1 MRSIS
6 TELAQGTT
14 GGNCVLLQM
23 RLRLSVM
30 MFFEYFIWGVWYVT
44 LGTWLGQ
51 QLHFSG
57 KEIGLAA
64 GTTALGAMLSPFLV
78 GLMADEWFATQRL
91 LAALHGIGGVLLWVA
106 STQTTF
112 GPMYFVLLIYSL
124 CYMPTM
130 ALTNSLSFRQMKDPK
145 QDFGAIRV
153 LGTAGWIVAGLLI
166 GFLRVEST
174 AVPIRLA
181 GAASKLMGLSCLT
194 LPHTPPLRSLGS
206 GGFKLSNIFPAEAFA
221 LFKDRNFSVFALA
234 SFLICIPL
242 QFYYAFTNPFLNEIG
257 VQNAAGKMTMGQMSE
272 LLFMVTLPWFFKRLG
287 VKYTLT
293 LGMLA
298 WVVRYL
304 MFGFGNNSSLVW
316 MLYLGIILHGICY
329 DFFFVTGQVYVDQKA
344 PTALRAAAQGL
355 ITFIT
360 YGIGMFLGAY
370 LSGWVVDLYANTSPS
385 GILAH
390 DWRSIWMVPA
400 IGSAIVLFIFLVGF
414 RDEERVPVIPRS
426 KAPNLGQLH

>member
-1 MRSIS
+1 
-6 TELAQGTT
+6 
-14 GGNCVLLQM
+14 VLFQM

-30 MFFEYFIWGVWYVT
+30 MFLEYFVWGAWYVT

-51 QLHFSG
+51 SLHFSG
-57 KEIGLAA
+57 KEIGLVA
-64 GTTALGAMLSPFLV
+64 GTTALGAMIAPFLV

-91 LAALHGIGGVLLWVA
+91 LAALHCVGAVLLWVA
-106 STQTTF
+106 STQTNF
-112 GPMYFVLLIYSL
+112 GAMYIVLLVYSL

-145 QDFGAIRV
+145 QDFGSIRV
-153 LGTAGWIVAGLLI
+153 LGTLGWIVAGLLV
-166 GFLRVEST
+166 GYLRVEST

-181 GAASKLMGLSCLT
+181 AISSIAMGLYCLT
-194 LPHTPPLRSLGS
+194 LPHTPPLRSSEGR
-206 GGFKLSNIFPAEAFA
+206 FKLSNIFPAEAFN
-221 LFKDRNFSVFALA
+221 LFKDRNFAVFALA

-287 VKYTLT
+287 VKWTMV

-304 MFGFGNNSSLVW
+304 CFGFGNPAELAW

-360 YGIGMFLGAY
+360 YGIGMFLGSY
-370 LSGWVVDLYANTSPS
+370 LSGWVVDLYAHPMAA
-385 GILAH
+385 GITH

-400 IGSAIVLFIFLVGF
+400 IMSGVVLLIFLAGF
-414 RDEERVPVIPRS
+414 KGGEDS
-426 KAPNLGQLH
+426 APART

>member
-1 MRSIS
+1 
-6 TELAQGTT
+6 
-14 GGNCVLLQM
+14 M

-30 MFFEYFIWGVWYVT
+30 MFLEYFIWGVWYVT

-51 QLHFSG
+51 TLHFSG

-91 LAALHGIGGVLLWVA
+91 LASLHGIGGVLLWFA
-106 STQTTF
+106 STRSEF
-112 GPMYFVLLIYSL
+112 GPMYIVLLIYSL

-145 QDFGAIRV
+145 QDFGSIRV

-166 GFLRVEST
+166 GYMRVEST

-181 GAASKLMGLSCLT
+181 AASSILMAVYCLT
-194 LPHTPPLRSLGS
+194 LPHTPPLRAAS
-206 GGFKLSNIFPAEAFA
+206 GFKLSNIFPAEAFS

-272 LLFMVTLPWFFKRLG
+272 LLFMVTLPWFFRRLG

-298 WVVRYL
+298 WVLRYL
-304 MFGFGNNSSLVW
+304 LFGFGNNSALVW
-316 MLYLGIILHGICY
+316 MLYVGIILHGICY

-344 PTALRAAAQGL
+344 PLALRAAAQGL

-370 LSGWVVDLYANTSPS
+370 LSGWVVDLYAKVSPTTA
-385 GILAH
+385 LVH

-400 IGSAIVLFIFLVGF
+400 VGSAIVLLIFLLGF
-414 RDEERVPVIPRS
+414 RNQEQTASTPTS
-426 KAPNLGQLH
+426 Y

>member
-1 MRSIS
+1 
-6 TELAQGTT
+6 
-14 GGNCVLLQM
+14 LLFQM
-23 RLRLSVM
+23 RIRLSVM
-30 MFFEYFIWGVWYVT
+30 MFLEYFIWGAWYVT

-57 KEIGLAA
+57 REIGLAA
-64 GTTALGAMLSPFLV
+64 GTTALGAMLSPFIV

-91 LAALHGIGGVLLWVA
+91 LAALHGIGGVLLWLA
-106 STQTTF
+106 STSTTF
-112 GPMYFVLLIYSL
+112 VSLYLVLLVYSL

-145 QDFGAIRV
+145 QDFGSIRV

-166 GFLRVEST
+166 GYLRVEPT
-174 AVPIRLA
+174 AIPIRLA
-181 GAASKLMGLSCLT
+181 AASSILMAVYCLT
-194 LPHTPPLRSLGS
+194 LPHTPPLRTAS
-206 GGFKLSNIFPAEAFA
+206 GFKLGNIFPAEAFS

-242 QFYYAFTNPFLNEIG
+242 QFYYAFTNPFLNEIS

-272 LLFMVTLPWFFKRLG
+272 LLFMVTLPWFFRRLG
-287 VKYTLT
+287 VKYTLM

-298 WVVRYL
+298 WVIRYML
-304 MFGFGNNSSLVW
+304 FGFGNNADLVW
-316 MLYLGIILHGICY
+316 MLYIGIILHGICY

-344 PTALRAAAQGL
+344 PVALRAAAQGL

-360 YGIGMFLGAY
+360 YGIGMFLGSY
-370 LSGWVVDLYANTSPS
+370 LSGWVVDLYAKASPT
-385 GILAH
+385 GLATH

-400 IGSAIVLFIFLVGF
+400 IGSAIVLAFFWVGF
-414 RDEERVPVIPRS
+414 RNEERVAGLVSGTGESEQR
-426 KAPNLGQLH
+426 APAH